1 MQLKK
6 KIFLPILGMVFLIL
20 LNLFSF
26 MNGALFLDKLL
37 ACSFIL
43 TIVFVGK
50 VRESLVQPS
59 QKGKVKQIKHQSY
72 RESHP
77 PLARRAL

>member
-6 KIFLPILGMVFLIL
+6 NIFLPILGMVFLIL
-20 LNLFSF
+20 LNLLSF

-43 TIVFVGK
+43 TIVFIGK
-50 VRESLVQPS
+50 IRESLVQS
-59 QKGKVKQIKHQSY
+59 SLKGKIKKIKHPSY
-72 RESHP
+72 GESHA